1 MLGEGGMGTV
11 YLGVRGRR
19 LAAVKTLRGE
29 LLDQEQFVARFRRER
44 QAVEAVRHR
53 FVPRL
58 LDADPGAEEPWLATE
73 YVAGPTVERCVED
86 FGPLP
91 EGTVRVLGG
100 MLASA
105 LAALH
110 GAGVVHRDLKPS
122 NVLLA
127 LDGPRLVDFGIAR
140 MPGATVVTL
149 TGQRPGTPGYMS
161 PEQVLGREV
170 GPAGDVFALGS
181 VLAYASSGHHAFG
194 AEGQGPADFAVAY
207 EKPDLSRVP
216 PALAGELR
224 SCFDKDPERRPSA
237 QELARRWAAAG
248 KDAGWLPGHVVGR
261 IRELRRVGGRF
272 TGTVSR
278 RRVMGLAAFGALAAG
293 ASGAWW
299 AYGRDRGADAGIPL
313 WDGAAGERPE
323 PVWSVSGLDADVPF
337 GPAPA
342 GEVLL
347 VAHPGRVGALDPRTG
362 HTLWSSAGSRPPAP
376 AASRPVLIG
385 ADGVLAGFDGR
396 TGERVWRGPGK
407 LERLLAVDADTAY
420 AVDTEGHVVGVRTDG
435 SDKVLWRT
443 AEPVTGP
450 VRDVAA
456 AAGGGVVLVTSRDG
470 TVLAL
475 DRRTGQRRW
484 AAKDGP
490 RATVGDGIA
499 ILAGDTLRG
508 LSLDSGTQRWEVAPT
523 GYTRVFGTA
532 LVHRNLLYVTDT
544 DVLRCLRPA
553 SGDGVWEAQS
563 TGGLYA
569 TSRPVAAAGG
579 LYVPLAEG
587 TDGVAAVPLAGDSER
602 YRFTPTAGRDS
613 AWSVAAVGDVVT
625 VQNGAR
631 LYALPLF

>member
-1 MLGEGGMGTV
+1 MGTV
-11 YLGVRGRR
+11 YLGVKGRR
-19 LAAVKTLRGE
+19 AAAVKTLRGE
-29 LLDQEQFVARFRRER
+29 LVDQEQFLARFRREW
-44 QAVEAVRHR
+44 QAVGAVRHR

-58 LDADPGAEEPWLATE
+58 LDADPGADEPWLATE

-86 FGPLP
+86 HGPLP
-91 EGTVRVLGG
+91 EGAVRVLGG
-100 MLASA
+100 LLASA

-127 LDGPRLVDFGIAR
+127 LDGPRIVDFGIAR

-149 TGQRPGTPGYMS
+149 AGQRPGTPGYMS
-161 PEQVLGREV
+161 PEQVRGREV
-170 GPAGDVFALGS
+170 GAASDVFALGS

-194 AEGQGPADFAVAY
+194 SDGHGPADFAVAF
-207 EKPDLSRVP
+207 EEPDLARVP
-216 PALAGELR
+216 PRLADELR
-224 SCFDKDPERRPSA
+224 RCLRKDPEQRPVA
-237 QELARRWAAAG
+237 EELAQRWGAATGRGGAAP
-248 KDAGWLPGHVVGR
+248 AGWLPDHVVRR
-261 IRELRRVGGRF
+261 IRELRRQGDQL
-272 TGTVSR
+272 TGVVSR

-299 AYGRDRGADAGIPL
+299 AYGRDRGDGGGIPL

-323 PVWSVSGLDADVPF
+323 PVWSVSGLDPDAPF
-337 GPAPA
+337 GPAPT
-342 GEVLL
+342 GDVLL
-347 VAHPGRVGALDPRTG
+347 VAQPGRVGALDPRTG

-385 ADGVLAGFDGR
+385 ADGVPAGFDGR
-396 TGERVWRGPGK
+396 TGERVWRGSGK

-420 AVDTEGHVVGVRTDG
+420 AVDAEGHVVGVRTDG
-435 SDKVLWRT
+435 SGKVRWRT
-443 AEPVTGP
+443 DEPVSGAA
-450 VRDVAA
+450 RDVAA
-456 AAGGGVVLVTSRDG
+456 TAGGGVLLVTSPDG

-475 DRRTGQRRW
+475 DRRTGKRRW
-484 AAKDGP
+484 AAKDAP

-499 ILAGDTLRG
+499 ILSGATLRG
-508 LSLDSGTQRWEVAPT
+508 LSLDSGTRRWEVAPT

-532 LVHRNLLYVTDT
+532 LVHRSLLYVTDT

-563 TGGLYA
+563 SGGRYA
-569 TSRPVAAAGG
+569 TAQPVVAADG

-587 TDGVAAVPLAGDSER
+587 TDGVAAVPLAGDTER

-625 VQNGAR
+625 VQNGDR
-631 LYALPLF
+631 LYALPRF